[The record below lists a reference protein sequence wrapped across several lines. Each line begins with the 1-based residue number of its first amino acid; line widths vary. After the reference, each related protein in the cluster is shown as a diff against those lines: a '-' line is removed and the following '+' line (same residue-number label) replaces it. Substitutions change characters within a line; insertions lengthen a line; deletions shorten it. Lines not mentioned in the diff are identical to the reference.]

1 MNANSI
7 KLTPVKS
14 NKLAA
19 IGYDA
24 ASQVL
29 AVQFFSKGQPGN
41 VYHYANFSEDDWAVF
56 SNAESHGKHFIAHI
70 QSQKEKYPYTNMG
83 VPAAEP
89 QQEAKSEEVAP
100 E

>member
-1 MNANSI
+1 MNANNI

-24 ASQVL
+24 ARQVL
-29 AVQFFSKGQPGN
+29 AVQFFSKGQPGS
-41 VYHYANFSEDDWAVF
+41 VYHYANFSSDDWAVF
-56 SNAESHGKHFIAHI
+56 AYAESHGKHFIAHI

-83 VPAAEP
+83 VPTAEP
-89 QQEAKSEEVAP
+89 QSAIKVEEAAP

>member
-24 ASQVL
+24 AAQVL
-29 AVQFFSKGQPGN
+29 AVQFFAKGQPGN

-83 VPAAEP
+83 VPTVEP
-89 QQEAKSEEVAP
+89 QSEIKAEEVAP